1 MVFYSDI
8 MFLQGL
14 NDLIILSIE
23 FQGQF
28 VDANLSQISSCC
40 ETTAQFSYDPELT
53 NSSPV
58 WEKFSGLDIM
68 RLIGFEL

>member
-1 MVFYSDI
+1 MVFYRDI

-28 VDANLSQISSCC
+28 VDANLRQISSCY
-40 ETTAQFSYDPELT
+40 ETTAQFSYDPEST

-58 WEKFSGLDIM
+58 WERFSGLDRM
-68 RLIGFEL
+68 RLIRFEL

>member
-14 NDLIILSIE
+14 NDLIILNIE

-28 VDANLSQISSCC
+28 VDANLSQISSCY
-40 ETTAQFSYDPELT
+40 ETTFSYDPE
-53 NSSPV
+53 SISRPRV
-58 WEKFSGLDIM
+58 
-68 RLIGFEL
+68 